1 MDLTCCTFC
10 LQYAPKLIPAT
21 LRWQTPPKPN
31 LRTVSNNH
39 ATTSTTR
46 MVVKAR
52 GGGGGGA
59 RRGAAEADTAVVEK
73 PKIKRFQLSEGHPG
87 PFGAT
92 LLDGGV
98 NFAIYSANAVSAT
111 LCLITFSDLQQNR
124 VTEQISLDPLTN
136 KTGDV
141 WHVFLRGDFK
151 DMLYGYIFDGKFSPE
166 KGHYYDSSKILLDPY
181 AKAVISRGEFGAL
194 GPEDNCWPQMACM
207 VPTSEDEFDW
217 EGDLPLRYSQRDLII
232 YEMHVRGFTRHE
244 SSRTEFPGTY
254 RGVVEKLDHL
264 KELGVN
270 CIELMPCHEFNELEY
285 YSYNSILG
293 DYKLNFWG
301 YSTVNF
307 FSPMIRYSSSG
318 MHNCGRDAVNEFKYL
333 VKEAHKR
340 GIEVFMDVV
349 FNHTAEGNENGPILS
364 FRGVDNSVYYML
376 APKGEYYNYSGC
388 GNTFNCNHPV
398 VRQFIL
404 DCLRYWVTEMHVD
417 GFRFDLASIMTRSSS
432 LWDLVNVFGNP
443 LKGDLITTGTPLSS
457 PPLIDMMSN
466 DPVLRG
472 VKLIAEAWDTGG
484 LYQVGSFP
492 HWGIWSEWNGKYRDI
507 VRQFIKGTDG
517 FSGAFA
523 ECLCGSPNLYQE
535 GGRKPWNSIN
545 FVCAHDGFT
554 LADLVTYNNKHN
566 LANGE
571 DNNDGESHNNSW
583 NCGQE
588 GEFASI
594 SVKKLRKRQ
603 MRNFFLCL
611 MVSQTHTPL
620 TQRDTCWTCQK
631 NLKKRRLDTQDTFGH
646 AMGVFFSFAFSSLNL
661 ESKLEH
667 KTQINPSLKSRFLNP
682 VKDINMLI
690 WSWTDDLPIY
700 IYFIHF
706 GIIFTYIF
714 VIILG
719 IPMICMGDEY
729 GHTKG
734 GNNNTYC
741 HDNYINYFRWD
752 KKEECSSDFFRFC
765 CLMTKFRRECESLGL
780 NDFPTA
786 ERLQWHGHT
795 PGMPDWSDRSRFVA
809 FTLIDS
815 VKGEIYVAFNTSYL
829 PVTITLPERPGYRWE
844 PLVDTSKPA
853 PFDFLSEELKER
865 DIAIKQYVQ
874 FLDANLYPMLSYSTI
889 ILLLSPDGN
898 A

>member
-1 MDLTCCTFC
+1 MDLTRCISCF
-10 LQYAPKLIPAT
+10 QYTPKLISPFRQQTT
-21 LRWQTPPKPN
+21 LKPN
-31 LRTVSNNH
+31 FTTISNNH
-39 ATTSTTR
+39 STISTTR
-46 MVVKAR
+46 MVAIKAR
-52 GGGGGGA
+52 VE
-59 RRGAAEADTAVVEK
+59 GAADAETAVVEK
-73 PKIKRFQLSEGHPG
+73 PKLIKRFQVSEGYPA

-92 LLDGGV
+92 LRDGGV

-111 LCLITFSDLQQNR
+111 LCLITLSDLQQNR

-151 DMLYGYIFDGKFSPE
+151 DMLYGYIFGGKFSPE
-166 KGHYYDSSKILLDPY
+166 KGHYYDSSRILLDPY
-181 AKAVISRGEFGAL
+181 GKAVISRGEFGAL

-207 VPTSEDEFDW
+207 VPTSEDQFDW
-217 EGDLPLRYSQRDLII
+217 EGDLPLRYPQRDLIV

-254 RGVVEKLDHL
+254 CGVVEKLDHL

-285 YSYNSILG
+285 YSYNSVLG

-301 YSTVNF
+301 YSTVNY
-307 FSPMIRYSSSG
+307 FSPMTRYSSAG
-318 MHNCGRDAVNEFKYL
+318 IDNCGRDAINEFKHL

-349 FNHTAEGNENGPILS
+349 FNHTAEGNEKGPALS

-432 LWDLVNVFGNP
+432 LWDSVNVYGNP
-443 LKGDLITTGTPLSS
+443 LEGDLITTGTPLRN

-484 LYQVGSFP
+484 LYQVGAFP
-492 HWGIWSEWNGKYRDI
+492 HWGFWSEWNGKYRDI

-535 GGRKPWNSIN
+535 GGRKPWNSVN

-611 MVSQTHTPL
+611 MVSQ
-620 TQRDTCWTCQK
+620 
-631 NLKKRRLDTQDTFGH
+631 
-646 AMGVFFSFAFSSLNL
+646 GV
-661 ESKLEH
+661 
-667 KTQINPSLKSRFLNP
+667 
-682 VKDINMLI
+682 
-690 WSWTDDLPIY
+690 
-700 IYFIHF
+700 
-706 GIIFTYIF
+706 
-714 VIILG
+714 
-719 IPMICMGDEY
+719 PMICMGDEY

-752 KKEECSSDFFRFC
+752 KKEDSSSDFFRFC
-765 CLMTKFRRECESLGL
+765 CLMSRFRCECESLGL

-786 ERLQWHGHT
+786 EKLQWHGHT
-795 PGMPDWSDRSRFVA
+795 PGMPDWSDTSRFVA
-809 FTLIDS
+809 FTLSVQDIDGS
-815 VKGEIYVAFNTSYL
+815 HWWI
-829 PVTITLPERPGYRWE
+829 PVSLHHLTFY
-844 PLVDTSKPA
+844 PLKS
-853 PFDFLSEELKER
+853 
-865 DIAIKQYVQ
+865 
-874 FLDANLYPMLSYSTI
+874 
-889 ILLLSPDGN
+889 
-898 A
+898 

>member
-21 LRWQTPPKPN
+21 LRRQTPPKPN

-611 MVSQTHTPL
+611 MVSQ
-620 TQRDTCWTCQK
+620 
-631 NLKKRRLDTQDTFGH
+631 
-646 AMGVFFSFAFSSLNL
+646 
-661 ESKLEH
+661 
-667 KTQINPSLKSRFLNP
+667 
-682 VKDINMLI
+682 
-690 WSWTDDLPIY
+690 
-700 IYFIHF
+700 
-706 GIIFTYIF
+706 
-714 VIILG
+714 G

-829 PVTITLPERPGYRWE
+829 PVTITLPEHPGYRWE

-874 FLDANLYPMLSYSTI
+874 FLDANLYPMLSYSSI